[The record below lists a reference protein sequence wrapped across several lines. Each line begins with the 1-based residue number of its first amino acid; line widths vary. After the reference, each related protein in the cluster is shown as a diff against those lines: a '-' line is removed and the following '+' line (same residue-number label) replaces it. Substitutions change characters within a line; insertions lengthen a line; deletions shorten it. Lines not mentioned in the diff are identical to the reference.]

1 MENTAVSAK
10 VQSIKGHTRVICYGD
25 HPYIGYTWFCKR
37 KHKFGLELFVKIKE
51 RKRVKNSVD
60 GNKK

>member
-1 MENTAVSAK
+1 MGNTAVSAK
-10 VQSIKGHTRVICYGD
+10 VQSTKGHKEVICYGD
-25 HPYIGYTWFCKR
+25 HLYMGYTWFCKR
-37 KHKFGLELFVKIKE
+37 KRKFGLELFVKIKE